1 VSDSLMAT
9 KLAMSSNVYYLPA
22 VPMPEPTPRPS
33 RWVRLSGMWWR
44 VRFAIAGIRLAFR
57 PAPTPLFTED
67 ETLALLQGQ
76 AEIVERRPRR
86 TRPASVIDFDAA
98 RVRLRPVVAAR

>member
-1 VSDSLMAT
+1 MAT

-22 VPMPEPTPRPS
+22 VSVPEPTPRPS
-33 RWVRLSGMWWR
+33 RWVRLTGMWWR
-44 VRFAIAGIRLAFR
+44 VRFAVAGIRLALR
-57 PAPTPLFTED
+57 PAPTALFNED

-76 AEIVERRPRR
+76 AEMVERRPRR

-98 RVRLRPVVAAR
+98 RARLRPLVAAQ

>member
-1 VSDSLMAT
+1 MSDSLMAT

-22 VPMPEPTPRPS
+22 VSVPQPMPRPS